1 MVERSENPYRYC
13 HCVLVCFDMIATE
26 SNSRITW
33 VKFSKA
39 KAVMSSLQGYVDR
52 KFEALIV
59 LSS

>member
-1 MVERSENPYRYC
+1 
-13 HCVLVCFDMIATE
+13 MIATE

-52 KFEALIV
+52 KLEALIV